1 MDFMRPVRAFD
12 GFQQRHKGLALP
24 MAVVRKFGNDQAGNL
39 AALLSYYG
47 FFSLFP
53 LLLVFTTIL
62 GYVLAGDKSAQQS
75 VENSVLGQLPLIG
88 NQITTHSLSGS
99 AVALILGLATALWAG
114 LGVTN
119 AAQNALNTVWA
130 VPFKRRPNF
139 FKSRLRGIGLLASL
153 GILFI
158 VSTAASGIVSG
169 GFGGVAAKIAGY
181 VFALVLNFGLFL
193 ASYRFMTVTDVPT
206 RDLRI
211 GAGVGAVLWT
221 VLQSVGGYYI
231 GHVEKGNKGTYG
243 TFATV
248 IALLIWL
255 HLGAQIFL
263 YSAEINVVL
272 SRRLWP
278 RSLMGPPEAPADQ
291 EALRALAK
299 VEERSEEQKVE
310 VEFDTSAQADRH
322 EPAVEAGQRDPAAQA
337 SQHDPV
343 GEPGSD
349 R

>member
-1 MDFMRPVRAFD
+1 MIAFDRRVPGITQPMDFMRPVRAFD
-12 GFQQRHKGLALP
+12 GFQQGHKALAVP

-39 AALLSYYG
+39 AALMSYYG

-62 GYVLAGDKSAQQS
+62 GFVLQGNKSAQTS
-75 VENSVLGQLPLIG
+75 VENSVLGQLPLVG
-88 NQITTHSLSGS
+88 NEISAHSLSGS
-99 AVALILGLATALWAG
+99 TVALVLGLATALWAG

-130 VPFKRRPNF
+130 IPFKRRPNF
-139 FKSRLRGIGLLASL
+139 VKSRLRGVGLLVSL

-169 GFGGVAAKIAGY
+169 GFGGVGAKIAGY
-181 VFALVLNFGLFL
+181 VFALALNFGLFM
-193 ASYRFMTVTDVPT
+193 ASYRFMTVSEIPT
-206 RDLRI
+206 RDLVT
-211 GAGVGAVLWT
+211 GAAVASVLWT
-221 VLQSVGGYYI
+221 ILQSVGGYYI

-263 YSAEINVVL
+263 YSAEINVVR
-272 SRRLWP
+272 SRGLWP
-278 RSLMGPPEAPADQ
+278 RSLMGPPEVPADQ
-291 EALRALAK
+291 RTLTDLAK
-299 VEERSEEQKVE
+299 VEERSEGQKVQ
-310 VEFDTSAQADRH
+310 VQFDTEAQSGERDR
-322 EPAVEAGQRDPAAQA
+322 VGDPG
-337 SQHDPV
+337 P
-343 GEPGSD
+343 D

>member
-12 GFQQRHKGLALP
+12 GFQQRHKGLAVP

-39 AALLSYYG
+39 AALMSYYA

-62 GYVLAGDKSAQQS
+62 GFVLHGDASFQKS
-75 VENSVLGQLPLIG
+75 VENSVLGNFPIIGTQLKG
-88 NQITTHSLSGS
+88 HSLSGS
-99 AVALILGLATALWAG
+99 VVGLIVGVATSLWAG

-130 VPFKRRPNF
+130 VPFKHRPNF
-139 FKSRLRGIGLLASL
+139 LMSRLRGLMLLAAL
-153 GILFI
+153 GVLFI
-158 VSTAASGIVSG
+158 VSTAASGVVSG

-181 VFALVLNFGLFL
+181 VIALLVNFVLFFASFRL
-193 ASYRFMTVTDVPT
+193 MTSGSVSA
-206 RDLRI
+206 RELRP
-211 GAGVGAVLWT
+211 GSVVAAVLWT
-221 VLQSVGGYYI
+221 ILQSVQGYYI
-231 GHVEKGNKGTYG
+231 GHVLKGQSNTYG
-243 TFATV
+243 TFALV

-263 YSAEINVVL
+263 YSAEINVVR

-278 RSLMGPPEAPADQ
+278 RSLMGPPEEPADQ
-291 EALRALAK
+291 RTLTDLAK
-299 VEERSEEQKVE
+299 VEERSEGQKVKVQFE
-310 VEFDTSAQADRH
+310 TPAQSGER
-322 EPAVEAGQRDPAAQA
+322 
-337 SQHDPV
+337 DPV
-343 GEPGSD
+343 GGPGPD

>member
-1 MDFMRPVRAFD
+1 
-12 GFQQRHKGLALP
+12 

-39 AALLSYYG
+39 AALMSYYG

-75 VENSVLGQLPLIG
+75 VENSVLAQLPLIG
-88 NQITTHSLSGS
+88 NEITTHSLSGS
-99 AVALILGLATALWAG
+99 ALALILGLATALWAG

-130 VPFKRRPNF
+130 IPFKRRPNF
-139 FKSRLRGIGLLASL
+139 FKSRLRGIALLVSL

-158 VSTAASGIVSG
+158 VSTVASGIVSG
-169 GFGGVAAKIAGY
+169 GFGGLGAKVAGY
-181 VFALVLNFGLFL
+181 AVALVLNFGLFM
-193 ASYRFMTVTDVPT
+193 ASYRFMTVSEVRT

-211 GAGVGAVLWT
+211 GAAVASVLWT
-221 VLQSVGGYYI
+221 ILQSVGGYYI

-263 YSAEINVVL
+263 YCAEINVVT
-272 SRRLWP
+272 SRKLWP

-291 EALRALAK
+291 KTLRALAK
-299 VEERSEEQKVE
+299 VEERSEEQTVE
-310 VEFDTSAQADRH
+310 VQFDTGEHAPAGSENHAPADA
-322 EPAVEAGQRDPAAQA
+322 ESPAPFRGP
-337 SQHDPV
+337 SS
-343 GEPGSD
+343 G
-349 R
+349 